1 MAFFHGELARRFD
14 VVSCVFMVSLLT
26 CFPLLAGLFYIF
38 FLFFVLF
45 ARLFWH
51 PLLKVALL
59 TAAVL

>member
-14 VVSCVFMVSLLT
+14 VVSCVFMLSLLA
-26 CFPLLAGLFYIF
+26 CFPLLAGLFCI